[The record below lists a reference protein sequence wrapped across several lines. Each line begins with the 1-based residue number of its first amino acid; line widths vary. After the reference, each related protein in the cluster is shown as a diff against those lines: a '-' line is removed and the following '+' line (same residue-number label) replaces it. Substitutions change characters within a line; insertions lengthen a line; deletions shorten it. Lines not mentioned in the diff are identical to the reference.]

1 LNAWFDLLWTF
12 IRIGAMTFGGG
23 YAMVPVVERE
33 LIKRKGWTTM
43 DEVLD
48 YYTIAQIT
56 PGVIAVNLSTFIG
69 YKQKGPLGG
78 VLSTIGFL
86 LPGTVLMVIISLF
99 IRQFAEYPAV
109 QHAFTGIRVA
119 VGALILDTV
128 IKLLKGVF
136 RDKKAVVIFILSFVL
151 SAIFSASPVLI
162 IAGAGA
168 AGFFLYRPKKIPP
181 GKDGADQD
189 PPEGPGGT
197 P

>member
-1 LNAWFDLLWTF
+1 M
-12 IRIGAMTFGGG
+12 RIGAMTFGGG

-33 LIKRKGWTTM
+33 LINRKGWTTM

-69 YKQKGPLGG
+69 YKRKGPLGG
-78 VLSTIGFL
+78 ILGTIGFL
-86 LPGTVLMVIISLF
+86 LPGLTLMILLSLF
-99 IRQFAEYPAV
+99 IKQFAEYPAV

-136 RDKKAVVIFILSFVL
+136 RDWKAVLIFLLSLIAAAV
-151 SAIFSASPVLI
+151 FSVSPALI
-162 IAGAGA
+162 IPGAGI
-168 AGFFLYRPKKIPP
+168 AGFFLYRPAPPAKK
-181 GKDGADQD
+181 G
-189 PPEGPGGT
+189 PE
-197 P
+197 

>member
-1 LNAWFDLLWTF
+1 VKAYIDILWTF
-12 IRIGAMTFGGG
+12 MRIGVMTFGGG
-23 YAMVPVVERE
+23 YAIVPVVERE
-33 LIKRKGWTTM
+33 LINRKGWTTM

-56 PGVIAVNLSTFIG
+56 PGIIAVNLSTFIG

-78 VLSTIGFL
+78 IIGTVGFL
-86 LPGTVLMVIISLF
+86 LPGLTLMIVVSLF
-99 IRQFAEYPAV
+99 IQRFADYPAV

-136 RDKKAVVIFILSFVL
+136 KNGKAVVIFLLSLTLATAFN
-151 SAIFSASPVLI
+151 ASPVLI
-162 IAGAGA
+162 ILGAGA
-168 AGFFLYRPKKIPP
+168 AGFFLYRPEKTPP
-181 GKDGADQD
+181 PDK
-189 PPEGPGGT
+189 EGP